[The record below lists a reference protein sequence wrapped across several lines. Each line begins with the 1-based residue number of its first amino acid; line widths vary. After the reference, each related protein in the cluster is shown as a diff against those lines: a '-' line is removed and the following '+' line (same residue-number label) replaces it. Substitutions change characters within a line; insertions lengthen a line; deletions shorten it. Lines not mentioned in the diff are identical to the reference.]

1 MARGKFASPTL
12 KLRITK
18 DLWDDAVQAS
28 SGGCL
33 LVEAIKR
40 QYPHLTGISVDM
52 ATVRVSDPKKGL
64 RFTYLTPE
72 NGQTLLLSYDQ
83 GWAQPDEQDVTLL
96 RAVKVTK
103 MQRHGARAQERA
115 ARLAELEEKEAAG
128 VELTREE
135 KTALTKLRKN
145 PERAT
150 SDGPSEASSTGVV
163 HGRAPKQGPAHPN
176 LLRGRRRVY
185 GAKSARP
192 AQVFEDAVEKAVEE
206 RLAEKSA

>member
-103 MQRHGARAQERA
+103 MQRQA
-115 ARLAELEEKEAAG
+115 
-128 VELTREE
+128 
-135 KTALTKLRKN
+135 
-145 PERAT
+145 P
-150 SDGPSEASSTGVV
+150 
-163 HGRAPKQGPAHPN
+163 GR
-176 LLRGRRRVY
+176 
-185 GAKSARP
+185 KSAQRGSRNSKRKKPP
-192 AQVFEDAVEKAVEE
+192 A
-206 RLAEKSA
+206 LS